1 MQSPQNKIFN
11 DTFGLVSQIE
21 EWKRQGLSVVF
32 TNGCFDI
39 LHRGHVQYLYDAA
52 NLGDKLIVA
61 VNSDNSLKQLNKG
74 DNRPI
79 NTEQDRAFI
88 LAALEYV
95 SAVTI
100 FDDPTPLPLIEKV
113 KPDVLVK
120 GADYSPSQVIGKD
133 FVESYGGKLVLIPF
147 VEGYSSSKIIQKI
160 TGK

>member
-1 MQSPQNKIFN
+1 MQSPQNKIFYE
-11 DTFGLVSQIE
+11 TFGLVSQIA
-21 EWKRQGLSVVF
+21 EWKSQGLSVVF

-61 VNSDNSLKQLNKG
+61 VNSDNSVKQLNKG

>member
-1 MQSPQNKIFN
+1 MQSPQNKIFYE
-11 DTFGLVSQIE
+11 TLGLVSQIA
-21 EWKRQGLSVVF
+21 EWKSQGLSVVF

-61 VNSDNSLKQLNKG
+61 VNSDNSVKQLNKG

-133 FVESYGGKLVLIPF
+133 FLESYGGKLVLIPF

>member
-1 MQSPQNKIFN
+1 MQSPQNKVFN
-11 DTFGLVSQIE
+11 ETLGFVSQIE
-21 EWKRQGLSVVF
+21 EWKSQGLSVVF

>member
-1 MQSPQNKIFN
+1 MQSPQNKVFN
-11 DTFGLVSQIE
+11 ETLGFVSQIE
-21 EWKRQGLSVVF
+21 EWKSQGLSVVF

-52 NLGDKLIVA
+52 QLGNKLVVA
-61 VNSDNSLKQLNKG
+61 INKDSSVKLLNKG

-79 NTEQDRAFI
+79 NNQDDRAFL
-88 LAALEYV
+88 LAALEFV
-95 SAVTI
+95 CAVTF
-100 FDDPTPLPLIEKV
+100 FDEATPLSIIEKT
-113 KPDVLVK
+113 KPNILVK